1 MTVPDAQLLTVVTLC
16 KQAGLAAM
24 AHYVDPE
31 RFEKADGSPLTAA
44 DLAANRVLIT
54 GLPAIDLAPILSE
67 ESAHAPW
74 SERQAW
80 TRLWLVDPI
89 DGTKEFLKRNDQFTV
104 NVALVEDG
112 VPVLGVVHA
121 PALAVTY
128 LARVGHGAWV
138 ERDGGLTAIGR
149 AGDPDD
155 GLEVVGSRSHRSP
168 ELERFMAGL
177 GPHRELTMGSS
188 LKFCVVAEGRA
199 HLYPRIGP
207 TMEWDTAAAHA
218 VAAATGCRVTDL
230 TGEPLRYNKPD
241 LLNPHFV
248 VDGTDSA
255 GWRRAAGSGSAQS

>member
-1 MTVPDAQLLTVVTLC
+1 MTTPDEQLLAVVALC
-16 KQAGLAAM
+16 KQAGEAAM

-31 RFEKADGSPLTAA
+31 QSEKADGSPLTAA
-44 DLAANRVLIT
+44 DLAANQVLVA
-54 GLPAIDLAPILSE
+54 GLPAIDPAPILSE

-104 NVALVEDG
+104 NVALVADG
-112 VPVLGVVHA
+112 TPVLGVVHA
-121 PALAVTY
+121 PALDVTY
-128 LARVGHGAWV
+128 LARVGQGAWV
-138 ERDGGLTAIGR
+138 EREGGLTAIQR
-149 AGDPDD
+149 AGEPQD

-168 ELERFMAGL
+168 ELERFMQAL

-188 LKFCVVAEGRA
+188 LKLCLVAEGRA

-230 TGEPLRYNKPD
+230 AGEPLRYNKPE

-255 GWRRAAGSGSAQS
+255 PWRRAIAE